1 MKLTFVRKPAFR
13 GDIVVKR
20 GISVQFFENSEGIDY
35 LKVTSDSPRQV
46 IEVPVSM
53 VTTALESQWTRD
65 TGERSSRFA
74 TAKESSRLAKQQQQ
88 FQNKVYE

>member
-1 MKLTFVRKPAFR
+1 MKLAFVRKPAFR

-65 TGERSSRFA
+65 TGERSSR
-74 TAKESSRLAKQQQQ
+74 LAKQQQQ
-88 FQNKVYE
+88 FQNKSDD